1 MDTRKNPV
9 PLVPG
14 EPIPVGT
21 SDRLG
26 PVSIAL
32 WNIVVGAT
40 DCGDLFV
47 VAGPHSPRR
56 GLFVLS
62 RTDTTP
68 DSVPVFAPAE
78 YVETPFGEDGPQVV
92 GQHPDGGVYALRLV
106 GGELLVAP
114 YNPERLVFERP
125 TRPPSVIPS
134 IPERST
140 LVGARFAADGALQLY
155 LSVSDKARY
164 RPPEGPNGR
173 DPDYRPYDGAGIW
186 TGELPYAGLW
196 TVTLA
201 DVTGGPAGEARQ
213 LSTGDRETV
222 SSFVLATHVDLGSDG
237 SGLVAAGRAGSLFF
251 YPDSDNPA
259 PRRSVSDGAGIVVRT
274 RAILAGGAAYP
285 RPDGTWSD
293 IITGAEGALQHY
305 RFAGELRDGNPVYSD
320 PAPILVEQAELHTGS
335 LPVLTAVDWDGDGT
349 LDIVA
354 GNSEGRI
361 LFLRNAGTN
370 HSPQFENGVP
380 LTICDGYEIHV
391 QAGYRGS
398 IQGPMELRWGYVCP
412 TVVDWDGDGLPDIV
426 MGDIT
431 GVYTVYL
438 NRGTPTAPKLEQ
450 PRVLHCDGMPV
461 HGTWRVQPGIA
472 TLDDPEGGSRLAF
485 VTLDDDD
492 QFHLYRQIDV
502 ENVEDAGKLHLTD
515 GSPIGANFLYAGGT
529 GRSKIV
535 LADWD
540 RDGRTDLIVGTPR
553 HGSVPDHET
562 GLPQSEGLPGSAVLF
577 LRNVG
582 TDSEPV
588 FERPRLMRFR
598 GEPIYLGQHACSPA
612 VWDIGDS
619 DGPDLIVG
627 NELGRIRWYPRKELS
642 W

>member
-1 MDTRKNPV
+1 MDRTNEAA
-9 PLVPG
+9 LLIPG
-14 EPIPVGT
+14 EPITVGT
-21 SDRLG
+21 LDRRG

-68 DSVPVFAPAE
+68 DGVPVFAPAE
-78 YVETPFGEDGPQVV
+78 FVDTPFGEDGPQVV

-106 GGELLVAP
+106 GGELHVAP
-114 YNPERLVFERP
+114 YDPEQRVFERP
-125 TRPPSVIPS
+125 TQPPVTIPS
-134 IPERST
+134 LPERST

-155 LSVSDKARY
+155 LSVSDKASY

-186 TGELPYAGLW
+186 TGELPYASLW
-196 TVTLA
+196 TVPVPEVA
-201 DVTGGPAGEARQ
+201 SGQVGEARQ
-213 LSTGDRETV
+213 LSEGDRETV
-222 SSFVLATHVDLGSDG
+222 SSFVLATHVDLGGDG
-237 SGLVAAGRAGSLFF
+237 SGVVAAGRAGSLLF
-251 YPDSDNPA
+251 YPDSDDPA
-259 PRRSVSDGAGIVVRT
+259 PRRSVNDKAGIVVRT
-274 RAILAGGAAYP
+274 RAILAGGTAYP
-285 RPDGTWSD
+285 THDGRWSD

-305 RFAGELRDGNPVYSD
+305 RFTGQPRGDNPAYEA
-320 PAPILVEQAELHTGS
+320 PAPILVERAELHTGS
-335 LPVLTAVDWDGDGT
+335 LPVLTAVDWDGDGA

-361 LFLRNAGTN
+361 LFLRNTGTN

-380 LTICDGYEIHV
+380 LTVGDGREIHV

-398 IQGPMELRWGYVCP
+398 IQGPMESRWGYVCP

-438 NRGTPTAPKLEQ
+438 NRGTRTTPELES
-450 PRVLHCDGMPV
+450 PRVLHCDGLPV
-461 HGTWRVQPGIA
+461 HGTWRVQPGIGM
-472 TLDDPEGGSRLAF
+472 LNDPAGGTRMAF
-485 VTLDDDD
+485 VALDDDD
-492 QFHLYRQIDV
+492 EFHLYRQIDV

-515 GSPIGANFLYAGGT
+515 GSPIGANFLHAGGT

-535 LADWD
+535 LTDWD
-540 RDGRTDLIVGTPR
+540 RDGRTDLLVGTPR
-553 HGSVPDHET
+553 HGSVPDHEN

-582 TDSEPV
+582 TDGEPV

-612 VWDIGDS
+612 VWDIESEG
-619 DGPDLIVG
+619 GPDIIVG